1 MPPPKDSPIEKA
13 IKQIELRRKLL
24 GISQRALSE
33 QAGMA
38 PNYLNQAVAGKAK
51 PKAETLFN
59 FAQALGC
66 TIEDLYAGNGS
77 IKLESHIKPTRT
89 DNAWGNAS
97 VAVQPIP
104 KKSQSVSI
112 PEYDV
117 LASAGGGSH
126 IEQEPLKYMW
136 EFDPVF
142 IHQLG
147 VAARNAVIVEV
158 RGDSM
163 EPTLNSGDRI
173 MIDRADTNV
182 AMPGVFLIFDGGG
195 TVVKRIEKVYGSD
208 PLMVR
213 LLSDNERHS
222 AYKVDAASIHII
234 GRVCWRGGRL

>member
-1 MPPPKDSPIEKA
+1 MPKPVETPIEKA

-66 TIEDLYAGNGS
+66 TIEDLYAGNGT
-77 IKLESHIKPTRT
+77 INIDQT
-89 DNAWGNAS
+89 
-97 VAVQPIP
+97 VAAAKARQRMPQQGAVVPVVAAPERVQ
-104 KKSQSVSI
+104 I

-117 LASAGGGSH
+117 LASAGGGSN
-126 IEQEPLKYMW
+126 IELEQVKGNW
-136 EFDPVF
+136 DFDLTF

-147 VAARNAVIVEV
+147 VSPRNAVIVEV

-163 EPTLNSGDRI
+163 EPTLSSGDRI
-173 MIDRADTNV
+173 MIDRGDTNV
-182 AMPGVFLIFDGGG
+182 SMPGVFLIFDGDG
-195 TVVKRIEKVYGSD
+195 TVVKRIEKVYGSE
-208 PLMVR
+208 PLKVR
-213 LLSDNERHS
+213 LLSDNGRH
-222 AYKVDAASIHII
+222 APYEVPASGIVII
-234 GRVCWRGGRL
+234 GRACWRGGRI